1 MSTRLPSGNSIRL
14 FEEID
19 STSLEAKRQFDNG
32 VSESTWFLTHH
43 QTGGYGRQ
51 GRPWQ
56 QQPGNFAASLLL
68 PISPK
73 DSADKLALSSF
84 ACALAIA
91 EAAEAFCVPSADLS
105 LKWPND
111 VLLQGRKL
119 SGLLLELM
127 QQQDAR
133 ALVIGIGVNLTYAPE
148 VPEYPTAC
156 LAQLLKDSPI
166 PTSEQFLEKLD
177 ERLQLLLMSLD
188 KDGFAPIRA
197 AWLARAANLGGS
209 ITVKLPK
216 ETLTG
221 IFEGIDE
228 AGALILRR
236 DTTSHHITSG
246 DVFFA
251 SN

>member
-1 MSTRLPSGNSIRL
+1 MSALLPSGTGIRF

-19 STSLEAKRQFDNG
+19 STSLEAKRQFNAG
-32 VSESTWFLTHH
+32 LHAPTWFLAHH

-51 GRPWQ
+51 GRAWQ

-68 PISPK
+68 PISSE
-73 DSADKLALSSF
+73 DSANKLALSSF

-91 EAAEAFCVPSADLS
+91 ETAQAFHVPATDLT

-127 QQQDAR
+127 QQQDTR
-133 ALVIGIGVNLTYAPE
+133 ALVIGIGVNIAYAPD
-148 VPEYPTAC
+148 VPEYATAC
-156 LAQLLKDSPI
+156 LAQSLSSH
-166 PTSEQFLEKLD
+166 PTPTPEQFLETLD
-177 ERLQLLLMSLD
+177 ERLQPLLASLAQN
-188 KDGFAPIRA
+188 GFANIRS
-197 AWLARAANLGGS
+197 AWLDRAANLGGA
-209 ITVKLPK
+209 ITVKLPS

-228 AGALILRR
+228 SGALILRR
-236 DTTSHHITSG
+236 DTAIHHITSG
-246 DVFFA
+246 DIFFA
-251 SN
+251 SS